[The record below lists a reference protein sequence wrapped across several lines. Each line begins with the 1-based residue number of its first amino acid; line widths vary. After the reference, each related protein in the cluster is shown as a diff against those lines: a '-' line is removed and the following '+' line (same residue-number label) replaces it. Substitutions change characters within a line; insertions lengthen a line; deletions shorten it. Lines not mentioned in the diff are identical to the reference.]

1 MEERFGIKKAKFDGV
16 ERLTLSHLP
25 TPLEYASRLTQA
37 LGGPEIWI
45 KRDDLTGLALGGNKL
60 RKLDFFMADA
70 LRQDADCIV
79 TMGPLQSNHVRLTAA
94 ASRACGLDCYAVLL
108 GDPPQSAK
116 GNFLLDQML
125 GLNCIHVSGSMNQ
138 VPFDFVER
146 KIQETRTQL
155 EKEGRKPYLVP
166 TGGIGP
172 LGELGYCLAVE
183 EMVEQT
189 ERFGIPF
196 EHVVV
201 TVGSRGTIA
210 GLLLGI
216 ARLNLRTRVTGISAN
231 IDGTCESFGIPLP
244 DEMAAEAGKLIGRDV
259 KVPMANYKI
268 FYDYVGQGYSI
279 PTPSGIEAIK
289 LAAGTEA
296 LLLDPVYTGKTM
308 SGLIGLIRSEYF
320 TKKDT
325 VIFIHTGGTPGI
337 FLDLVQSF
345 D

>member
-1 MEERFGIKKAKFDGV
+1 MSSMKHVQFEGID
-16 ERLTLSHLP
+16 RLTLSHLP
-25 TPLEYASRLTQA
+25 TPLEYASRLTQT
-37 LGGPEIWI
+37 LGGPQIWI
-45 KRDDLTGLALGGNKL
+45 KRDDLTGLALGGNKT

-70 LRQDADCIV
+70 LRHDADCIV

-108 GDPPQSAK
+108 GDRPRSAK

-138 VPFDFVER
+138 VPFDFVDR
-146 KIQETRTQL
+146 KIQETITQL
-155 EKEGRKPYLVP
+155 EKKGGRPYLVP

-189 ERFGIPF
+189 QRLGIPF

-201 TVGSRGTIA
+201 TVGSRGTLA

-231 IDGTCESFGIPLP
+231 IEGTCESFGIPPP
-244 DEMAAEAGKLIGRDV
+244 DETAVEAGKLIGLDL
-259 KVPMANYKI
+259 KVPMINYKI
-268 FYDYVGQGYSI
+268 FYDYVGEGYGV
-279 PTPSGIEAIK
+279 PTESGIEAIK
-289 LAAGTEA
+289 LAARTEA
-296 LLLDPVYTGKTM
+296 LLLDPVYTGKAM
-308 SGLIGLIRSEYF
+308 AGLIDLIRKGHF
-320 TKKDT
+320 TQKDT

-337 FLDLVQSF
+337 FLNSVEGY
-345 D
+345 

>member
-1 MEERFGIKKAKFDGV
+1 MEEWSGIKKVKFEGV
-16 ERLTLSHLP
+16 ERLPLSHLP
-25 TPLEYASRLTQA
+25 TPLEYASRLTRV

-70 LRQDADCIV
+70 LRQDADCVV

-108 GDPPQSAK
+108 GDPPPSAK

-125 GLNCIHVSGSMNQ
+125 GLKCIHVSGSMNQ
-138 VPFDFVER
+138 VPFDFVDR
-146 KIQETRTQL
+146 KIQETITRL
-155 EKEGRKPYLVP
+155 EKEGRRPYLVP

-183 EMVEQT
+183 EMVVQT
-189 ERFGIPF
+189 QRLGIPF

-216 ARLNLRTRVTGISAN
+216 ARLNLRTKVTGISAN
-231 IDGTCESFGIPLP
+231 IEGTCESFGIPPP
-244 DEMAAEAGKLIGRDV
+244 DEMAAEAGKLIGLDL
-259 KVPMANYKI
+259 KVPMTNYKI
-268 FYDYVGQGYSI
+268 FYDYVGKGYAI
-279 PTPSGIEAIK
+279 PTDSGIEALK
-289 LAAGTEA
+289 LAARAEA
-296 LLLDPVYTGKTM
+296 LLLDPVYTGKAM
-308 SGLIGLIRSEYF
+308 AGLVDLIRTGYF
-320 TKKDT
+320 TRKDT
-325 VIFIHTGGTPGI
+325 VIFVHSGGTPGL
-337 FLDLVQSF
+337 FLDLIQTF

>member
-1 MEERFGIKKAKFDGV
+1 MKTVQFEGIP
-16 ERLTLSHLP
+16 RLTLSHLP
-25 TPLEYASRLTQA
+25 TPLEYASRLTQT
-37 LGGPEIWI
+37 LGGPQIWI

-108 GDPPQSAK
+108 GDPPRSAK

-138 VPFDFVER
+138 VPFDFVDR
-146 KIQETRTQL
+146 KIQETITQL
-155 EKEGRKPYLVP
+155 EKEGRRPYLVP

-189 ERFGIPF
+189 QRLGIPF
-196 EHVVV
+196 EHVIV

-216 ARLNLRTRVTGISAN
+216 ARLDLRAKVTGISAN
-231 IDGTCESFGIPLP
+231 IEGTCESFGIPLP
-244 DEMAAEAGKLIGRDV
+244 DVMAVEAGKLIGLDL
-259 KVPMANYKI
+259 KEPIKNYGI
-268 FYDYVGQGYSI
+268 FYDYVGEGYGV
-279 PTPSGIEAIK
+279 PTKSGIEAIK
-289 LAAGTEA
+289 LAARTEA
-296 LLLDPVYTGKTM
+296 LLLDPVYTGKAM
-308 SGLIGLIRSEYF
+308 AGLIDLIRKGHF
-320 TKKDT
+320 TQKDT
-325 VIFIHTGGTPGI
+325 VIFIHTGGTPGL
-337 FLDLVQSF
+337 FLDLIQVI

>member
-1 MEERFGIKKAKFDGV
+1 MEERSGIKKAKFEGV

-25 TPLEYASRLTQA
+25 TPLEYASRLTRA
-37 LGGPEIWI
+37 LEGPEIWI
-45 KRDDLTGLALGGNKL
+45 KRDDLIGLALGGNKL

-70 LRQDADCIV
+70 LRQSADCIV

-108 GDPPQSAK
+108 GDRPQSVK

-125 GLNCIHVSGSMNQ
+125 GLHCIHVSSSMNQ

-146 KIQETRTQL
+146 KIQETITHL

-189 ERFGIPF
+189 QRLGIPF

-216 ARLNLRTRVTGISAN
+216 ARLNLRTKVTGISAN
-231 IDGTCESFGIPLP
+231 IEGTCESFGIPLP
-244 DEMAAEAGKLIGRDV
+244 DEMAAEAGKLIGSDL
-259 KVPMANYKI
+259 KVPTTNYKI

-279 PTPSGIEAIK
+279 PTPSGIEAMK

-296 LLLDPVYTGKTM
+296 LLLDPVYTGKAM
-308 SGLIGLIRSEYF
+308 AGLVHLIRSSYF

-337 FLDLVQSF
+337 FLDLIQSF

>member
-1 MEERFGIKKAKFDGV
+1 MKTTKFQGV

-25 TPLEYASRLTQA
+25 TPLEYAPRLTQV
-37 LGGPEIWI
+37 LGGPQIWV

-70 LRQDADCIV
+70 LRHNADCIV
-79 TMGPLQSNHVRLTAA
+79 TMGPLQSNHVRLTTA

-125 GLNCIHVSGSMNQ
+125 GLNCIYVSGAMDQ
-138 VPFDFVER
+138 VPFGLVDR
-146 KIQETRTQL
+146 KIQETMTRL
-155 EKEGRKPYLVP
+155 EKEGRRPYLVP

-189 ERFGIPF
+189 QRIGIPF

-216 ARLNLRTRVTGISAN
+216 ARLNLKTKVTGISAN
-231 IDGTCESFGIPLP
+231 VEGTCESFGIPRP
-244 DEMAAEAGKLIGRDV
+244 DETAAEAGKLIGLNL

-268 FYDYVGQGYSI
+268 LYDYVGKGYSM
-279 PTPSGIEAIK
+279 PTEAGIEAIK
-289 LAAGTEA
+289 LAARAEA
-296 LLLDPVYTGKTM
+296 LLLDPVYTGKAM
-308 SGLIGLIRSEYF
+308 AGLVDLIRGGYF

-337 FLDLVQSF
+337 FLNSVERY
-345 D
+345 

>member
-1 MEERFGIKKAKFDGV
+1 MATTKFEGID
-16 ERLTLSHLP
+16 RLTLSHLP
-25 TPLEYASRLTQA
+25 TPLEYAPRLTQA

-45 KRDDLTGLALGGNKL
+45 KRDDLTGLALGGNKS
-60 RKLDFFMADA
+60 RKLDFFMAEA

-108 GDPPQSAK
+108 GDRPRSVK

-125 GLNCIHVSGSMNQ
+125 GLNCVHVSGSMNQ

-146 KIQETRTQL
+146 KIQETITRL
-155 EKEGRKPYLVP
+155 EKEGRRPYLVP

-189 ERFGIPF
+189 QRLGIPF
-196 EHVVV
+196 EHVAV

-231 IDGTCESFGIPLP
+231 IEGTCESFGIPRP
-244 DEMAAEAGKLIGRDV
+244 DEMAVEAGKLIGLDL
-259 KVPMANYKI
+259 KVPMTNYKI
-268 FYDYVGQGYSI
+268 FYDYVGEGYGV
-279 PTPSGIEAIK
+279 PTDSGIEAIK
-289 LAAGTEA
+289 LAARAEA
-296 LLLDPVYTGKTM
+296 LLLDPVYTGKAM
-308 SGLIGLIRSEYF
+308 AGLVDLIRNGYF

-325 VIFIHTGGTPGI
+325 VIFIHTGGTPGL
-337 FLDLVQSF
+337 FLNSVEHY
-345 D
+345 

>member
-1 MEERFGIKKAKFDGV
+1 MKTTNFQGIN
-16 ERLTLSHLP
+16 RLALSHLP

-70 LRQDADCIV
+70 LRQDTDCIV

-108 GDPPQSAK
+108 GDRPPSAK

-125 GLNCIHVSGSMNQ
+125 GLHCIHVSGSMDQ
-138 VPFDFVER
+138 VPFDCVER
-146 KIQETRTQL
+146 KIQETITQL
-155 EKEGRKPYLVP
+155 KKEGRKPYLVP

-172 LGELGYCLAVE
+172 LGDLGYCLAVE

-189 ERFGIPF
+189 GRLGIPF
-196 EHVVV
+196 EHVVI
-201 TVGSRGTIA
+201 TVGSGGTIA

-216 ARLNLRTRVTGISAN
+216 ARLNLATKVTGISAN
-231 IDGTCESFGIPLP
+231 IEGTCESFGISLP
-244 DEMAAEAGKLIGRDV
+244 DEMAAEAGKLVGLDL
-259 KVPMANYKI
+259 KVPMTNYKI

-289 LAAGTEA
+289 LVAGTEA
-296 LLLDPVYTGKTM
+296 LLLDPVYTGKAM
-308 SGLIGLIRSEYF
+308 AGLVDLIRKGYF

-325 VIFIHTGGTPGI
+325 VIFVHTGGTPGI
-337 FLDLVQSF
+337 FLDLVERY